1 MLTTKPCLGWKVIY
15 PPTLSRSAFANQPGA
30 RIFYGERVINF
41 NDGLPNFIDAPA
53 EACGSGT
60 MIEEPAVSGW
70 L

>member
-1 MLTTKPCLGWKVIY
+1 MLTTTPGLGWKVVY

-41 NDGLPNFIDAPA
+41 NDGLPKFTAA
-53 EACGSGT
+53 LTEAGGSGT